1 MFLDSGLFLFK
12 YTVNENLMF
21 HPLTI
26 IIIMSI
32 SILLTIPIIAILFV
46 NTQFLTKS
54 LFSCK
59 TISIMKNICKLVAKD
74 SDPVEGTN
82 DFEVEELE
90 DFGTASSVDEIIS
103 GDTPYGKWEKP
114 IITYGIKNNRAHLT
128 DGQVRKA
135 VNWSLTA
142 FDFLIE
148 NELKF
153 TTDWAHA
160 DFSYEFRATNED
172 PDLTSATLAYAGY
185 PSAPENYRKIIVIN
199 TDFPWTPNGNPIPG
213 RELEKMGFRAQNPD
227 FLYKTWDLDQVLR
240 HENGHKLGLPH
251 SPNDQRLMSSNY
263 GVMNE
268 WIDEET
274 EARILAKYNKRH
286 LTSEDLVRLIAISR
300 RRTETY

>member
-1 MFLDSGLFLFK
+1 MFLK
-12 YTVNENLMF
+12 YQY
-21 HPLTI
+21 P
-26 IIIMSI
+26 IM
-32 SILLTIPIIAILFV
+32 
-46 NTQFLTKS
+46 QD
-54 LFSCK
+54 
-59 TISIMKNICKLVAKD
+59 ICKLIAKD
-74 SDPVEGTN
+74 SDSVNGTN

-90 DFGTASSVDEIIS
+90 NSGSASSVDEIIND
-103 GDTPYGKWEKP
+103 DTPYGKWDKQT
-114 IITYGIKNNRAHLT
+114 ITYGIKNNRAHLT

-153 TTDWAHA
+153 VTDWANA

-172 PDLTSATLAYAGY
+172 PDLNSSTLAYAGY
-185 PSAPENYRKIIVIN
+185 PVAPENYRKIIVIN
-199 TDFPWTPNGNPIPG
+199 TDFPWTPNGNSIPG
-213 RELEKMGFRAQNPD
+213 RELEKMGFRVQNPD

-251 SPNDQRLMSSNY
+251 SPNPQRLMSGNY

-274 EARILAKYNKRH
+274 EARVLAKYGRRN
-286 LTSEDLVRLIAISR
+286 LTSADLVKLTALSR
-300 RRTETY
+300 RRAEMY